1 MTELAERLG
10 LHKSTVHRF
19 LVNLEAG
26 GLVERNART
35 ARYRLG
41 LRIFELGGLVLQQ
54 MNLWDEALP
63 FLEGLVRES
72 GETGHLAVLDG
83 GEAIYIEKVEA
94 RRALRVPSAMG
105 RGYPAH
111 ATSLGK
117 ALLAGLPAGGAAAAG
132 GRARPRRPHAQHDH
146 RPRRARDGAP
156 ARCATAATRSTTR
169 STTRACAASAP
180 AIHDHT
186 GQVVAALGIGGPV
199 TRVTPARVE
208 ELARARDG
216 RRPRPLT
223 PARRAPVRG
232 LRPRGAA
239 GPHHRRRS
247 RCSARAAHEPPTPR
261 ARTTHSRQFPPTQGD
276 TTTMATTATN
286 PLRLSSRT
294 SHFVLPKQWASMRK
308 AEALERE
315 TGKRVI
321 HFEKGDFQGDEF
333 RPAPHIME
341 ACAKAVAD
349 GHVRYVPGPG
359 LPELRD
365 AIAEEATKRGRPTVR
380 EEVLVTMGAKHA
392 LTQSLLTI
400 VDQGDEVIF
409 PNPGYPPDEFW
420 ITYAGGTVVYAP
432 LVEPDFHFDLDSLRS
447 LITPKT
453 KMLIINSPQ
462 RPNGM
467 TVGQLDEIA
476 AICAEHNVIV
486 LTDEIFSHMVYS
498 GAEHRTIAAVEGMA
512 DRSILV
518 DTFSKTYIMT
528 GFRIGWCVANK
539 DLITTMDI
547 FQQNS
552 VTNVPAFV
560 QLAALAAITGP
571 QDHVEVITKK
581 LAGASATRPSRR

>member
-1 MTELAERLG
+1 MA
-10 LHKSTVHRF
+10 TV
-19 LVNLEAG
+19 
-26 GLVERNART
+26 
-35 ARYRLG
+35 
-41 LRIFELGGLVLQQ
+41 
-54 MNLWDEALP
+54 
-63 FLEGLVRES
+63 
-72 GETGHLAVLDG
+72 
-83 GEAIYIEKVEA
+83 
-94 RRALRVPSAMG
+94 
-105 RGYPAH
+105 
-111 ATSLGK
+111 
-117 ALLAGLPAGGAAAAG
+117 
-132 GRARPRRPHAQHDH
+132 
-146 RPRRARDGAP
+146 
-156 ARCATAATRSTTR
+156 TAA
-169 STTRACAASAP
+169 P
-180 AIHDHT
+180 
-186 GQVVAALGIGGPV
+186 PE
-199 TRVTPARVE
+199 RV
-208 ELARARDG
+208 
-216 RRPRPLT
+216 
-223 PARRAPVRG
+223 
-232 LRPRGAA
+232 
-239 GPHHRRRS
+239 
-247 RCSARAAHEPPTPR
+247 
-261 ARTTHSRQFPPTQGD
+261 
-276 TTTMATTATN
+276 
-286 PLRLSSRT
+286 LSGRT

-420 ITYAGGTVVYAP
+420 ITYAGGQVVYAP
-432 LVEPDFHFDLDSLRS
+432 LVEPDFHFDLDSLES
-447 LITPKT
+447 LITPRT
-453 KMLIINSPQ
+453 KLLIINSPQ

-467 TVGQLDEIA
+467 TVGKLEEIA
-476 AICAEHNVIV
+476 AICAEHR
-486 LTDEIFSHMVYS
+486 S
-498 GAEHRTIAAVEGMA
+498 IAAVEGMA

-528 GFRIGWCVANK
+528 GFRIGWCVANR
-539 DLITTMDI
+539 DLITAMDI

-571 QDHVEVITKK
+571 QDHVEATTARLRAKRDKTVEALNKMPGIECQSPEGSFYVFPDIRGTGMTAQQFADYLIEQYGVGVVAGSAFGDRGEGHVRITYAAPDEV
-581 LAGASATRPSRR
+581 LDEGIDRIRRAVENL

>member
-1 MTELAERLG
+1 
-10 LHKSTVHRF
+10 
-19 LVNLEAG
+19 
-26 GLVERNART
+26 
-35 ARYRLG
+35 
-41 LRIFELGGLVLQQ
+41 
-54 MNLWDEALP
+54 
-63 FLEGLVRES
+63 
-72 GETGHLAVLDG
+72 
-83 GEAIYIEKVEA
+83 
-94 RRALRVPSAMG
+94 
-105 RGYPAH
+105 
-111 ATSLGK
+111 
-117 ALLAGLPAGGAAAAG
+117 
-132 GRARPRRPHAQHDH
+132 
-146 RPRRARDGAP
+146 
-156 ARCATAATRSTTR
+156 
-169 STTRACAASAP
+169 
-180 AIHDHT
+180 
-186 GQVVAALGIGGPV
+186 
-199 TRVTPARVE
+199 
-208 ELARARDG
+208 
-216 RRPRPLT
+216 
-223 PARRAPVRG
+223 
-232 LRPRGAA
+232 
-239 GPHHRRRS
+239 
-247 RCSARAAHEPPTPR
+247 
-261 ARTTHSRQFPPTQGD
+261 
-276 TTTMATTATN
+276 MATTAQN
-286 PLRLSSRT
+286 PSLRLSSRT

-308 AEALERE
+308 AEALERD

-341 ACAKAVAD
+341 ACAKAVTD

-392 LTQSLLTI
+392 LTQSLLTV

-432 LVEPDFHFDLDSLRS
+432 LVEPDFHFDLDSLQS

-486 LTDEIFSHMVYS
+486 LTDEIFSHMVYAP
-498 GAEHRTIAAVEGMA
+498 AEHKTIAAVPGMA

-518 DTFSKTYIMT
+518 NTFSKTYIMT

-571 QDHVEVITKK
+571 QEHVADHHRPPPGQARQDRRGPERDGRHRVPHPGGQLLRLPGHPRHRHDRPAVRRPPDREPPGGVV
-581 LAGASATRPSRR
+581 AGSAFGDRGEGHIRLTYACPDDVLEEGLDRIRQGVDNL

>member
-1 MTELAERLG
+1 
-10 LHKSTVHRF
+10 
-19 LVNLEAG
+19 
-26 GLVERNART
+26 
-35 ARYRLG
+35 
-41 LRIFELGGLVLQQ
+41 
-54 MNLWDEALP
+54 
-63 FLEGLVRES
+63 
-72 GETGHLAVLDG
+72 
-83 GEAIYIEKVEA
+83 
-94 RRALRVPSAMG
+94 
-105 RGYPAH
+105 
-111 ATSLGK
+111 
-117 ALLAGLPAGGAAAAG
+117 
-132 GRARPRRPHAQHDH
+132 
-146 RPRRARDGAP
+146 
-156 ARCATAATRSTTR
+156 
-169 STTRACAASAP
+169 
-180 AIHDHT
+180 
-186 GQVVAALGIGGPV
+186 
-199 TRVTPARVE
+199 
-208 ELARARDG
+208 
-216 RRPRPLT
+216 
-223 PARRAPVRG
+223 
-232 LRPRGAA
+232 
-239 GPHHRRRS
+239 
-247 RCSARAAHEPPTPR
+247 
-261 ARTTHSRQFPPTQGD
+261 
-276 TTTMATTATN
+276 MATTATN
-286 PLRLSSRT
+286 PPLRLSSRT

-341 ACAKAVAD
+341 ACVKAVAD

-420 ITYAGGTVVYAP
+420 ITYAGGTIVYAP
-432 LVEPDFHFDLDSLRS
+432 LVEPDFSFDLDSLQS
-447 LITPKT
+447 LITPRT
-453 KMLIINSPQ
+453 KLLIINSPQ

-467 TVGQLDEIA
+467 TVGKLDEIA
-476 AICAEHNVIV
+476 AVCAEHNVIV
-486 LTDEIFSHMVYS
+486 LTDEIFSHMVYAP
-498 GAEHRTIAAVEGMA
+498 AEHKTIAAVEGMA

-571 QDHVEVITKK
+571 QDHVEQTTARLQAKRDRTVEALNKMPGIECPTPDGSFYVFPDIRGTGMTAQQFADHMIENHQVGVV
-581 LAGASATRPSRR
+581 AGSAFGDRGEGHIRLTYACPDEVLEEGLDRIRQGVENL